1 MQAFKVDVPA
11 TILQS
16 LSKITDP
23 GELKKR
29 KETQYLQRKKY
40 TLDFRRCISVV

>member
-1 MQAFKVDVPA
+1 MQALKVDVPA

-23 GELKKR
+23 GELKKEKLSTF
-29 KETQYLQRKKY
+29 KEKKVH
-40 TLDFRRCISVV
+40 LGL

>member
-1 MQAFKVDVPA
+1 MQALKVDVPA

-23 GELKKR
+23 GELKK
-29 KETQYLQRKKY
+29 ENSVPSKKKSTPW
-40 TLDFRRCISVV
+40 TLEDAYP

>member
-1 MQAFKVDVPA
+1 MQALNEA

-23 GELKKR
+23 GELKKE
-29 KETQYLQRKKY
+29 KSTPW
-40 TLDFRRCISVV
+40 TLEDAYP

>member
-1 MQAFKVDVPA
+1 MQALKVDVPA

-23 GELKKR
+23 GELKKEKKLSTF
-29 KETQYLQRKKY
+29 KEKKY

>member
-1 MQAFKVDVPA
+1 MQALKVDVLA

-23 GELKKR
+23 GELKKE
-29 KETQYLQRKKY
+29 KSTP
-40 TLDFRRCISVV
+40 

>member
-1 MQAFKVDVPA
+1 MQALNEA

-23 GELKKR
+23 GELKK
-29 KETQYLQRKKY
+29 EKKY

>member
-1 MQAFKVDVPA
+1 MQALKVDVPA

-23 GELKKR
+23 GELKEKLSTF
-29 KETQYLQRKKY
+29 KEKKKSTPW
-40 TLDFRRCISVV
+40 TLEDAYP

>member
-1 MQAFKVDVPA
+1 MQALKVDVPA

-23 GELKKR
+23 GELKKE
-29 KETQYLQRKKY
+29 KSTP
-40 TLDFRRCISVV
+40 

>member
-1 MQAFKVDVPA
+1 MQALKVDVPA

-23 GELKKR
+23 GELKEK
-29 KETQYLQRKKY
+29 YLQRKKKKY

>member
-29 KETQYLQRKKY
+29 KTQDLQRKKY

>member
-1 MQAFKVDVPA
+1 MQALKVDVPA

-23 GELKKR
+23 GELKKKR
-29 KETQYLQRKKY
+29 NSVPSKKKSTPW
-40 TLDFRRCISVV
+40 TLEDAYP